1 MIGGGKKKREERREY
16 PITNIQCPLKKE
28 RERGD
33 ENPITMAITIAMAME
48 KRGDR

>member
-1 MIGGGKKKREERREY
+1 
-16 PITNIQCPLKKE
+16 LKKE

-48 KRGDR
+48 KRGEYPITNVQ